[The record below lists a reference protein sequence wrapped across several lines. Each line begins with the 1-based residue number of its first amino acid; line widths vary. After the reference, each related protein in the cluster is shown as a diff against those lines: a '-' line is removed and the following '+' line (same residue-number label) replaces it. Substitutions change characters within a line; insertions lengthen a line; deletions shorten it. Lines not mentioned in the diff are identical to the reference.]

1 MERLEPANQECAREI
16 LEVVPMVMRTIRRQL
31 RKHGAQVL
39 SVPQFRTLGYI
50 NRRKGASLSEVA
62 DHIGLTLPSMSVLV
76 DGLVERGYVTR
87 KTHQDDRRRIT
98 LMLTSRGETTLRAA
112 RAETAEYISLCL
124 SQLPQTDRNVIH
136 KAMRTLK
143 EVFPEEGD

>member
-39 SVPQFRTLGYI
+39 SVPQFRTLGYV

-87 KTHQDDRRRIT
+87 RTHQDDRRRIT

-112 RAETAEYISLCL
+112 RAETAEYLSQGL
-124 SQLPQTDRNVIH
+124 SQLPQTDSNVIH

>member
-31 RKHGAQVL
+31 RKHGAQFL
-39 SVPQFRTLGYI
+39 SVPQFRTLGYV

-76 DGLVERGYVTR
+76 DGLVERNYVTR
-87 KTHQDDRRRIT
+87 KTHPDDRRRMN
-98 LMLTSRGETTLRAA
+98 LMLTARGETTLRVA
-112 RAETAEYISLCL
+112 REETAEYISQHL
-124 SQLPQTDRNVIH
+124 SHLPQTERNMIH